1 MEVYQCLGFIIK
13 SEKRGEKMARRRAT
27 KRKASSRSSG
37 GVRVSGYTR
46 KVGRKVVRVRG
57 YSRRR

>member
-1 MEVYQCLGFIIK
+1 
-13 SEKRGEKMARRRAT
+13 MARRRAT
-27 KRKASSRSSG
+27 KKKASARTG

-46 KVGRKVVRVRG
+46 KVGKKTVRVRG

>member
-1 MEVYQCLGFIIK
+1 
-13 SEKRGEKMARRRAT
+13 MARRRAT
-27 KRKASSRSSG
+27 KKKASARSSG

-46 KVGRKVVRVRG
+46 KVGKKTVRVRG